1 MGIRAIFLAGGCFFR
16 CGYFQ
21 VVEGSRRPVSFLLYL
36 IVADSAGIGL
46 FFDAS
51 PSRLYCEDVL
61 IASHS
66 FFEVEVFV
74 TRCLCVMF
82 SKS

>member
-1 MGIRAIFLAGGCFFR
+1 MFFWR
-16 CGYFQ
+16 GYFQ

-51 PSRLYCEDVL
+51 PSRLYCDDVL
-61 IASHS
+61 LASHS
-66 FFEVEVFV
+66 FFFEVEVFV
-74 TRCLCVMF
+74 TSCLCVMF